1 MKRGLILFMAF
12 VAVAA
17 MANNK
22 KVVLTFDEKDFI
34 LNQKDGVYSISTTK
48 YDFDY
53 SYKSSDPALPFIL
66 VNVLIGSQDEYVGM
80 NSTYEAKP
88 LLRGVSVRH
97 NPLIVPTD
105 WTGTLPK
112 RDTEEYAHVIYPE
125 TAIKCTGVSD
135 VDGYRYVSFLVCPFL
150 FEPRNGVL
158 TLKTKM
164 VLDIQLNQDT
174 LKKPM
179 IATAGTHMRDY
190 VSRRVINPEEINSLY
205 RAAKSAPTRSN
216 NADSVIYLIVTT
228 EELKPAFEKLARW
241 KTVKGVKTRVKT
253 IEEIKGTP
261 MVFDA
266 SFDIVDSIRYFVKK
280 YYREKKTKYLLLGGD
295 LGHVPTRIVSVRCK
309 GLNEEYYETLTP
321 CDLFYSEFANVDS
334 LWSLQN
340 NCNEPEY
347 IKRKPQISV
356 CRLSVN
362 SLSDA
367 EMQVARIIE
376 YEKNPQTTV
385 WPDSILMAGSMCH
398 YYEDRNGI
406 IRSDMDWESREF
418 YDNMTFM
425 FGYPGHCFHF
435 YDTSTSYPEDS
446 LYQMTGVNL
455 LETMERGFQ
464 FIRVST
470 HGDNDRWK
478 NLEYNSSFNNSHAQ
492 SFVNQGYSMIL
503 TSACFTNAIDVSQC
517 LSEAFMRNPDS
528 GIIAYLGSSRE
539 GYGRKDG
546 NAPDNFLGV
555 SERYEY
561 YFFQEL
567 YKNNIRHYGE
577 IVKNVKT
584 TMSDF
589 DMSYNMPYRWLNY
602 CINPLGD
609 PEMPIYKER
618 PKDLGVDAVYY
629 LDNEEILFNY
639 PIGSNPCPINACVMS
654 LDDMGESYY
663 EIIPDIYRHSIIL
676 PSMNCSVCLT
686 REGYKPY
693 VINILRGP
701 YVQNETFADKTYVLS
716 DGILI
721 GSDVTTQKPQGPV
734 IVEHNS
740 FNIFSP
746 NGVTIKNN
754 FEVKPGA
761 TLTIDPSRQ
770 FTGFDHPLEYSEP
783 EVEE

>member
-97 NPLIVPTD
+97 NPLIVPTN

-164 VLDIQLNQDT
+164 VLDIQLNQDA

-205 RAAKSAPTRSN
+205 RAARTTPKRTN
-216 NADSVIYLIVTT
+216 NTDSVKYLIITT
-228 EELKPAFEKLARW
+228 EELKPVFEKLAMW
-241 KTVKGVKTRVKT
+241 KTIKGVKTRVKT
-253 IEEIKGTP
+253 IEEIFEDESLGFNLSNIQKMKYTIRDYLNNKGTDY
-261 MVFDA
+261 V
-266 SFDIVDSIRYFVKK
+266 
-280 YYREKKTKYLLLGGD
+280 LLGGD
-295 LGHVPTRIVSVRCK
+295 VEIVPCRPCSIMYVNMMVPT
-309 GLNEEYYETLTP
+309 TTP
-321 CDLFYSEFANVDS
+321 CDLFFSDIDDNDMDWQSNERLNESIYDKRIPDVS
-334 LWSLQN
+334 LT
-340 NCNEPEY
+340 
-347 IKRKPQISV
+347 
-356 CRLSVN
+356 RLSVN
-362 SLSDA
+362 SLADA

-376 YEKNPQTTV
+376 YEKNPNTSI
-385 WPDSILMAGSMCH
+385 WPDSILMVGNVFQGYDQH
-398 YYEDRNGI
+398 YSPP
-406 IRSDMDWESREF
+406 RSDMDIESRTF
-418 YDNMTFM
+418 YDQIKLDYHFQ
-425 FGYPGHCFHF
+425 GDCFHL
-435 YDTSTSYPEDS
+435 YDTSTDYPEDS
-446 LYQMTGVNL
+446 LYQLTGDHL

-464 FIRVST
+464 YIRVTT
-470 HGDNDRWK
+470 HGDSNRWK
-478 NLEYNSSFNNSHAQ
+478 LEDNSSFYKSHAEQ
-492 SFVNQGYSMIL
+492 FNNPAYSLIL
-503 TSACFTNAIDVSQC
+503 TSACFTNAIDSTC
-517 LSEAFMRNPDS
+517 LSEAFMRNPNS
-528 GIIAYLGSSRE
+528 GILAYWGSSRE
-539 GYGRKDG
+539 GFGTKD
-546 NAPDNFLGV
+546 NTAPDSYYGA
-555 SERYEY
+555 SERYELY
-561 YFFQEL
+561 YFREL
-567 YKNNIRHYGE
+567 YDNNEQHFGD
-577 IVKNVKT
+577 IVRNIKT
-584 TMSDF
+584 TMAGL

-602 CINPLGD
+602 SINPLGD

-618 PKDLGVDAVYY
+618 PKDLGVYGVYY
-629 LDNEEILFNY
+629 LSGDELLFNY
-639 PIGSNPCPINACVMS
+639 PTDSNPNPINACVMS

-663 EIIPDIYRHSIIL
+663 EIISDVYHDSIIL
-676 PSMNCSVCLT
+676 PTINCSICLT
-686 REGYKPY
+686 RKGFKPY

-701 YVQNETFADKTYVLS
+701 YVQNETFADKTFVIS
-716 DGILI
+716 DGVLI
-721 GSDVTTQKPQGPV
+721 GSDVTDQKPQGPV
-734 IVEHNS
+734 VIESNS

-770 FTGFDHPLEYSEP
+770 FTGFDHPLEYFEP

>member
-97 NPLIVPTD
+97 NPLIVPTN
-105 WTGTLPK
+105 WTGTLPE

-179 IATAGTHMRDY
+179 IATAGTHMREY

-280 YYREKKTKYLLLGGD
+280 YYKEKKTKYLLLGGD
-295 LGHVPTRIVSVRCK
+295 LSFVPARDVHVNY
-309 GLNEEYYETLTP
+309 GNYYTLTP
-321 CDLFYSEFANVDS
+321 CDLFYSEFGNVDS

-340 NCNEPEY
+340 NWNEPEY
-347 IKRKPQISV
+347 IKRIPQISV

-362 SLSDA
+362 SLADA

-376 YEKNPQTTV
+376 YEKNPNTSI
-385 WPDSILMAGSMCH
+385 WPDSILMVGNIFQRYDQH
-398 YYEDRNGI
+398 YSPP
-406 IRSDMDWESREF
+406 RSDMDIESRTF
-418 YDNMTFM
+418 YDQIKLYYHFQ
-425 FGYPGHCFHF
+425 GDCFHL
-435 YDTSTSYPEDS
+435 YDTSTDYPEDS
-446 LYQMTGVNL
+446 LYQLTGDHL

-464 FIRVST
+464 YIRVTT
-470 HGDNDRWK
+470 HGDSNRWK
-478 NLEYNSSFNNSHAQ
+478 LEDNSSFYKSHAEQ
-492 SFVNQGYSMIL
+492 FNNPAYSLIL
-503 TSACFTNAIDVSQC
+503 TSACFTNAIDSTC
-517 LSEAFMRNPDS
+517 LSEAFMRNPNS
-528 GIIAYLGSSRE
+528 GILAYWGSSRE
-539 GYGRKDG
+539 GFGTKD
-546 NAPDNFLGV
+546 NTAPDSCYGA
-555 SERYEY
+555 SERYEL
-561 YFFQEL
+561 YFFREL
-567 YKNNIRHYGE
+567 YDNNEQHFGD
-577 IVKNVKT
+577 IVRNIKT
-584 TMSDF
+584 TMAGL

-602 CINPLGD
+602 SINPLGD

-618 PKDLGVDAVYY
+618 PKDLGVYGVYY
-629 LDNEEILFNY
+629 LSGGELLFDY
-639 PIGSNPCPINACVMS
+639 PTDSNPNPINACVMS

-663 EIIPDIYRHSIIL
+663 EIISDIYNDSIIL
-676 PSMNCSVCLT
+676 PTINCSICLT
-686 REGYKPY
+686 RKGFKPY

-701 YVQNETFADKTYVLS
+701 YVQNETFADKTFVIS
-716 DGILI
+716 DGVLI
-721 GSDVTTQKPQGPV
+721 GSDVTDQKPQGPV
-734 IVEHNS
+734 VIESNS

-770 FTGFDHPLEYSEP
+770 FTGFDHPLEYFEP